1 MQLSTVAT
9 ELTTAATDGIL
20 AVLAVACI
28 AVLTIRCRHHDSTRQ
43 LLWSSVFLLLAI
55 GATLGTVVHGLQ
67 LPQVVRFWVWQP
79 LFLSIGL
86 VVSLLVV
93 VAAVDLLGKK
103 VLRPVLWVM
112 LSATLGFYLCTLLG
126 NKSYWMF
133 VAYET
138 VCMVIV
144 LASYSCL
151 AARGN
156 QGATLLV
163 IGISL
168 SITAATIQA
177 SQAIAM
183 TVGPWLLDH
192 NGVFHLVQMPALIL
206 LALGA
211 RWFDLCNVRRCPD
224 A

>member
-1 MQLSTVAT
+1 
-9 ELTTAATDGIL
+9 
-20 AVLAVACI
+20 
-28 AVLTIRCRHHDSTRQ
+28 
-43 LLWSSVFLLLAI
+43 
-55 GATLGTVVHGLQ
+55 
-67 LPQVVRFWVWQP
+67 
-79 LFLSIGL
+79 
-86 VVSLLVV
+86 
-93 VAAVDLLGKK
+93 
-103 VLRPVLWVM
+103 
-112 LSATLGFYLCTLLG
+112 
-126 NKSYWMF
+126 MF